1 MGVNVSRPQRR
12 SKVKYIQTDYDGEA
26 NVFDES
32 ERFLNESSQQ
42 EAIRGGKS
50 FSKRNEP
57 GFFQFKV
64 GRGKSRCTFDSLDTI
79 DSRKSVP
86 FAVLPAN
93 NTRASTNS
101 RSGENEDL
109 NSDYYDEETIGA
121 LGRSGKVLFV
131 DEPME
136 SLEQGG
142 KSTEKSAGKMDKED
156 TARRENDGE
165 KFMFSHSRTEN
176 RRIGPVSHATQR
188 KSPDGRENKLKKI

>member
-12 SKVKYIQTDYDGEA
+12 SKVKYIQTHYDGEA

-93 NTRASTNS
+93 NTRASTSS

-109 NSDYYDEETIGA
+109 NSVYYDEETIGA
-121 LGRSGKVLFV
+121 LGRRGKVLFV
-131 DEPME
+131 DEPMD

-176 RRIGPVSHATQR
+176 IGELVQCPMLLRENPHMH
-188 KSPDGRENKLKKI
+188 GRENKL